1 MCTFK
6 YKYALIKYMVFVSN
20 TYTQLIKNMKLYSVY
35 GII

>member
-1 MCTFK
+1 
-6 YKYALIKYMVFVSN
+6 MVFVSN